1 MSLIRTQG
9 IIIGEVD
16 TGESDKI
23 LTIFT
28 KKYGKIQAS
37 VKGAR
42 RPRSN
47 LMACS
52 QILVFSD
59 FIFYKGKE
67 IYSVNT
73 CDIVEPFY
81 NIRSDIV
88 KLTYATYFTEIINYI
103 VHENL
108 PSYRVLQLFLNAL
121 FTLSETDKPPE
132 LIARVFELR
141 LMAIIGYKPYV
152 DSCANCYKDK
162 TYSHFSI
169 KNGGLICE
177 DCQQDLVGCISL
189 SDTAIKAMRY
199 ILKADIKKIF
209 SFNASELILK
219 ELKLVSLSYITDRL
233 EKEFQTLKFLEK
245 VNIKR

>member
-9 IIIGEVD
+9 IVIGQVD
-16 TGESDKI
+16 TGEADKI

-59 FIFYKGKE
+59 FIFYKGKD

-73 CDIVEPFY
+73 CDIIEPFY
-81 NIRSDIV
+81 NIRSDLA
-88 KLTYATYFTEIINYI
+88 KLTYASYFTEIINYI

-121 FTLSETDKPPE
+121 FILSETDKPPE
-132 LIARVFELR
+132 LIARAFELR
-141 LMAIIGYKPYV
+141 IMSIIGYKPYI
-152 DSCANCYKDK
+152 DSCSKCYKDK
-162 TYSHFSI
+162 IYSHFSI
-169 KNGGLICE
+169 ENGGLICD
-177 DCQQDLVGCISL
+177 DCQKNLIGCISL
-189 SDTAIKAMRY
+189 SDAAIKAMRY
-199 ILKADIKKIF
+199 ILKSDIKKLF
-209 SFNASELILK
+209 SFTASEFILK
-219 ELKLVSLSYITDRL
+219 ELKLVSLAYIKGKL
-233 EKEFQTLKFLEK
+233 EKEFQTLKFLDK
-245 VNIKR
+245 MDTKR